1 MELTNRYEQLKS
13 RLNFLIDLE
22 SHPEHGEI
30 KSRERSLSIIE
41 TDLPRTFPNMKIF
54 QPGEPL
60 YEPL

>member
-1 MELTNRYEQLKS
+1 M
-13 RLNFLIDLE
+13 IDLE